1 MNKWDENEVEM
12 NFKKENYLAFL
23 FSLFLLSIRIYLK
36 KKKKRSTLA
45 DSEKQR
51 KKKERKKRHTDFHF
65 SNVIIFEQNI
75 PISSSQFKAY
85 YISILFLYLPIIT
98 VDNLERF

>member
-1 MNKWDENEVEM
+1 MNKWDENVVEM
-12 NFKKENYLAFL
+12 NFKKESYVAFL
-23 FSLFLLSIRIYLK
+23 FSLFLLLIRIYLK
-36 KKKKRSTLA
+36 KKRDRHSLIQRNKGKKRR
-45 DSEKQR
+45 E
-51 KKKERKKRHTDFHF
+51 KKRHTDFHF